1 MNNLR
6 LTWPYHRMGY
16 IKRWNKSHRWQQF
29 VRVRKQWWCLNNLDT
44 WHPWRKILVV
54 GLRSSIY
61 VFELRKLEMGLT
73 NLELKPISML
83 VYCFLSIG
91 LIFHLECLPVCW
103 FIQRCVCQ
111 NTPFFVSESS
121 LDLLVTHKPYPWLHN
136 HIPLIHYSLFLYQN
150 SLFMSTIQT
159 CLFIFSVFPQSLWSL
174 IYLTVTSGSYVWLS
188 ISSPM
193 CI

>member
-1 MNNLR
+1 
-6 LTWPYHRMGY
+6 
-16 IKRWNKSHRWQQF
+16 
-29 VRVRKQWWCLNNLDT
+29 
-44 WHPWRKILVV
+44 
-54 GLRSSIY
+54 
-61 VFELRKLEMGLT
+61 
-73 NLELKPISML
+73 ML

-103 FIQRCVCQ
+103 FIQRCVLA
-111 NTPFFVSESS
+111 NTPYFVSESS

-188 ISSPM
+188 ILSPM
-193 CI
+193 CIQTYHFILFDLLYGKVSKFFTNKISVFFRIQAVLIVQTFHYCED